1 VHKSAGTCPFCRYGN
16 STAGNAFIKEYS
28 GRILV
33 VDADG
38 IQTAFEASKA
48 KAPQVKESGASKLR
62 TRKSEIRM
70 GVSSANAFPASRLH
84 GIVFS
89 GQHSILAL
97 QPEDFRQMA
106 RAAIRWFD
114 GADAAARDADNGKK
128 SVFRVITFDSSPSAG
143 ASQLHPHLQLFAMED
158 SWPTKWR
165 RWFEPANRFNFASK
179 LGNTRRNYFK
189 TFVEAHLNL
198 GLGIQA
204 GRQVYV
210 LAHLTPVKNGEVLVI
225 DLSSSSSSSSTHF
238 FDVVFQVVR
247 MFRSQAKFSVSVG
260 IALSPAGR
268 PSNKGKKRR
277 VVGQRTPPPPPTPSV
292 ARIVP
297 RNSVGDAHADVS
309 AFDFYL
315 RSVISEDPFDVA
327 RTIKQ
332 FFKTEM
338 PLFKL
343 RGA

>member
-1 VHKSAGTCPFCRYGN
+1 MS
-16 STAGNAFIKEYS
+16 
-28 GRILV
+28 L
-33 VDADG
+33 
-38 IQTAFEASKA
+38 
-48 KAPQVKESGASKLR
+48 AP
-62 TRKSEIRM
+62 
-70 GVSSANAFPASRLH
+70 P
-84 GIVFS
+84 
-89 GQHSILAL
+89 
-97 QPEDFRQMA
+97 
-106 RAAIRWFD
+106 
-114 GADAAARDADNGKK
+114 
-128 SVFRVITFDSSPSAG
+128 
-143 ASQLHPHLQLFAMED
+143 
-158 SWPTKWR
+158 
-165 RWFEPANRFNFASK
+165 
-179 LGNTRRNYFK
+179 
-189 TFVEAHLNL
+189 
-198 GLGIQA
+198 
-204 GRQVYV
+204 
-210 LAHLTPVKNGEVLVI
+210 AHLTPVKNCEVLVI
-225 DLSSSSSSSSTHF
+225 DLPSSSSSSSTHF

-297 RNSVGDAHADVS
+297 RNSVGNAYADVS